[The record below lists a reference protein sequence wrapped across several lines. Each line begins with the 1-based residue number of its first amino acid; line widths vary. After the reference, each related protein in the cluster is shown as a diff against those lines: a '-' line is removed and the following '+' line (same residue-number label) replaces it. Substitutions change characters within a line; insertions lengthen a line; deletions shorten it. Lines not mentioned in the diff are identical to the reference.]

1 MKKENFNTGW
11 KHYKKGHENESVIVH
26 LPHDAMIHEERIPK
40 LKNGPLTSEFPGGDY
55 FYTKMLYG
63 KEEYEGKI
71 VMLEFEGV
79 YMDSKVYLNDELVG
93 GRVYGYSNFYVDL
106 TDKLRIGQDNEIKVF
121 VHNSQVPNARWY
133 SGSGIYR
140 PVNLI
145 VANKEHIDLDGVKI
159 ITKSYDPAVLEVTV
173 KATTTNAAEIRT
185 EISYDGKVVATCIG
199 EKYDVTIADAKLWDE
214 DHPNLYTAKVSLIRG
229 QEVLDVVEVR
239 FGIRTIEWNATQ
251 GLLING
257 KSVKLRGG
265 CVHHDNGILGACAF
279 ESAEYRKARIMKEA
293 GFNAIRSAHNP
304 ISKAMLNACD
314 ELGVYIMDEA
324 FDNWMKNPG
333 TYGHVL
339 YFAEEWEK
347 DLRDM
352 VLKDLNHPS
361 VIMYS
366 TGNEITDTAFPD
378 GIELAE
384 RMTKLCHEL
393 DDSRPVT
400 CCINLFL
407 NILAQKGGTPKLSE
421 NKTSKEDLTDP
432 LTEDKD
438 SQMSGSMFIN
448 LLVATGPFLQKL
460 LMTPKASDKAT
471 SGAYAKQDIAGYN
484 YGYPLYRKHHE
495 VYPDRIIVG
504 SETNITQSAQ
514 NWEQVNTNPHVIGD
528 FIWTAWDYMGECGVG
543 VIDYNQKTGVY
554 TKPYPVIVAGCG
566 AIDLTGFKDTYAYL
580 TAIVRD
586 QYDLPYIGVRPV
598 NRSGEKMFPAMA
610 RKTDTV
616 NSWSWKGYE
625 GRKTEIEVFSRG
637 KVVELLQ
644 NGKSLGKKQLKEF
657 VAKFN
662 TTYQPGSLE
671 AVSFDDG
678 GKELGR
684 SSLKTASE
692 ETVLTVT
699 PESTVLKA
707 NGEDLAYIIV
717 NVTDNDGI
725 VKVLEEKTVHV
736 KVEGAG
742 MLQAVG
748 SGSPRTTEKYTG
760 TFFTTYYGRMIAVV
774 RSSFETGE
782 IKVTV
787 SADGFAEKS
796 ITLKVL

>member
-1 MKKENFNTGW
+1 MNKENFNPGW
-11 KHYKKGHENESVIVH
+11 TFYKKGHENDSTIVH
-26 LPHDAMIHEERIPK
+26 LPHDAMIFEKRIPR

-55 FYTKMLYG
+55 FYTKLLPG
-63 KEEYEGKI
+63 KEAYAGKTVI
-71 VMLEFEGV
+71 LEFEGI
-79 YMDSKVYLNDELVG
+79 YMDSKVYLNEELVG

-106 TDKLRIGQDNEIKVF
+106 TGKLRIGQDNEIKVF

-145 VANKEHIDLDGVKI
+145 LANREHIDLDGVKI
-159 ITKSYDPAVLEVTV
+159 ITKSYAPAVLEVTAN
-173 KATTTNAAEIRT
+173 ATTASGAEIMT
-185 EISYDGKVVATCIG
+185 EISFAGKVVATCTG
-199 EKYDVTIADAKLWDE
+199 KKCEVTIPDARLWDAQ
-214 DHPNLYTAKVSLIRG
+214 HPNLYLAKVSLVRG
-229 QEVLDVVEVR
+229 AEVLDVVEER
-239 FGIRTIEWNATQ
+239 FGIRKIEWNAAQ

-257 KSVKLRGG
+257 QSVKLLGG

-279 ESAEYRKARIMKEA
+279 EAAEYRKAKILKEA

-314 ELGVYIMDEA
+314 ELGMYIMDEA

-352 VLKDLNHPS
+352 ILKDLNHPS

-384 RMTKLCHEL
+384 KMTKLCHDL

-407 NILAQKGGTPKLSE
+407 NVLAQKGGAPKIAE
-421 NKTSKEDLTDP
+421 NKRNKEDVTDP
-432 LTEDKD
+432 LAEASD
-438 SQMSGSMFIN
+438 SQMGGSMFIN

-471 SGAYAKQDIAGYN
+471 SGAYSKQDIAGYN
-484 YGYPLYRKHHE
+484 YGFPLYRKHHE
-495 VYPDRIIVG
+495 LYPDRVMVG
-504 SETNITQSAQ
+504 SETHTADMAK
-514 NWEQVNTNPHVIGD
+514 NWEQVKNNPYVIGD
-528 FIWTAWDYMGECGVG
+528 FIWSAWEYMGECGAG
-543 VIDYNQKTGVY
+543 VIDYNQKTGTY
-554 TKPYPVIVAGCG
+554 TKPYPVIVSGCG

-598 NRSGEKMFPAMA
+598 NHSGEKMFSAMA
-610 RKTDTV
+610 RHTDAI
-616 NSWSWKGYE
+616 NSWSWKGCE
-625 GRKTEIEVFSRG
+625 GRKARIEVYSRG
-637 KVVELLQ
+637 QVVELLQ
-644 NGKSLGKKQLKEF
+644 DGKSLGKKPLKEF
-657 VAKFN
+657 VARFD
-662 TTYQPGSLE
+662 TTYRPGSLE
-671 AVSFDDG
+671 AVSFDAG

-684 SSLKTASE
+684 STLKTAST
-692 ETVLTVT
+692 ETVLTAT
-699 PESTVLKA
+699 PETTVLKA
-707 NGEDLAYIIV
+707 NGEDLAYINV
-717 NVTDNDGI
+717 NVTDNQGI

-742 MLQAVG
+742 TLQAVG
-748 SGSPRTTEKYTG
+748 SGSPRTTETYTG
-760 TFFTTYYGRMIAVV
+760 TFFTTYYGRMTAVV
-774 RSSFETGE
+774 RSGFEKGE
-782 IKVTV
+782 IKVTI
-787 SADGFAEKS
+787 SAEGLAEK
-796 ITLKVL
+796 TLTLRVN